1 MKGKT
6 IIALFLVL
14 SFGVLIA
21 EILYFPSPQTIISS
35 GFGEFR
41 PSSSGLMPHFHLGVD
56 FPTYGR
62 EGVEIKA
69 ISDGYVYKIE
79 IDEDSIY
86 GYTVYLKNRYF
97 ISLYAHLSTFG
108 ERLKPIAE
116 SLKREFPNQRVEV
129 TFPEGEIFVRA
140 GEIVGYSGRTGDVL
154 APHCHLELR
163 DLENKTA
170 LNPIPIL
177 NAERPDDLE
186 VVIDEVRIDGEVYP
200 ATSGVIPFK
209 SDIPKIEVS
218 AYLTYGTTVINPY
231 EVTMSIDGRQ
241 VYKIAFD
248 SIKLSEFTEA
258 YEVYG
263 KGSTYRKYWFKMY
276 SNEPLSVI
284 KTNAWGDIPR
294 LADRV
299 TVEVTVKSFW
309 DDVKKITFELV
320 RR

>member
-1 MKGKT
+1 MTRILT
-6 IIALFLVL
+6 IMLGLLLFV
-14 SFGVLIA
+14 GITAA
-21 EILYFPSPQTIISS
+21 EILYFPSPQTVVSS

-56 FPTYGR
+56 FPTYAR
-62 EGVEIKA
+62 EGVEIKS
-69 ISDGYVYKIE
+69 IGDGYVYKIE

-86 GYTVYLKNRYF
+86 GYTVYVKNKNF
-97 ISLYAHLSTFG
+97 ISLYAHLSAFG
-108 ERLKPIAE
+108 ERFQAIAE
-116 SLKREFPNQRVEV
+116 SLKREFPDQRVEV
-129 TFPEGEIFVRA
+129 TFPEGEIFIRA
-140 GEIVGYSGRTGDVL
+140 GEIIGYSGRTGDVL

-177 NAERPDDLE
+177 NVEKPDGLK
-186 VVIDEVRIDGEVYP
+186 VVIDEVRIDGESYP
-200 ATSGVIPFK
+200 ATSDIIPFK

-231 EVTMSIDGRQ
+231 EVALKIDGKEIYR
-241 VYKIAFD
+241 ISFD
-248 SIKLSEFTEA
+248 TIRLSEFTSA

-276 SNEPLSVI
+276 SSEPLSVI
-284 KTNAWGDIPR
+284 KTNAWRDIPK
-294 LADRV
+294 LPDRV
-299 TVEVTVKSFW
+299 QVDVIVKSFW
-309 DDVKKITFELV
+309 DDVKKVQFELV